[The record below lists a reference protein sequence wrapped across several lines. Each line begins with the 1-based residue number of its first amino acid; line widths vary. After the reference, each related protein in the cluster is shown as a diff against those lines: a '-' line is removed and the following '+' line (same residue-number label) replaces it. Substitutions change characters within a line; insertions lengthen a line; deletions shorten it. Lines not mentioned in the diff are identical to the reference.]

1 MKRQARHF
9 SLAAPTARVWVVFN
23 IALATIMGAA
33 IYLTSRGAGAALA
46 ASAAA
51 ADEALACNAGVG

>member
-23 IALATIMGAA
+23 IALATMMGAA
-33 IYLTSRGAGAALA
+33 IFLS
-46 ASAAA
+46 
-51 ADEALACNAGVG
+51 